1 MMFLKSNKVLF
12 TFAHA
17 DDESI
22 SCAGLM
28 HKLLRQGI
36 EVHAKWFTIN
46 DEREPE
52 LLNAIKMLN
61 DRSGN
66 ELQSIELLR
75 FPDNN
80 LVSYKYEIKDLIE
93 KFIKENGITHSISH
107 CVDTHPDHITLKE
120 ANEMAGRY
128 ISTFEFETPNAYNFN
143 PSFFVELTEEEVQLK
158 IDMMKCHTSQN
169 TKNNNFY
176 IDKIMAMS
184 KFRGMACYTDYAE
197 AYFPKRIKI

>member
-1 MMFLKSNKVLF
+1 MMFLNTDKVLF

-28 HKLLRQGI
+28 HKLLKQGI
-36 EVHAKWFTIN
+36 RVYAKWFTIN
-46 DEREPE
+46 EERSKE
-52 LLNAIKMLN
+52 LLNAIHVLEKS
-61 DRSGN
+61 SGKN
-66 ELQSIELLR
+66 LESVEFLYY
-75 FPDNN
+75 PDTN
-80 LVSYKYEIKDLIE
+80 LVSHKYEIKDLIE
-93 KFIKENGITHSISH
+93 NFIKENSITHSISH
-107 CVDTHPDHITLKE
+107 CADTHPDHVTLKE

-158 IDMMKCHTSQN
+158 IEMMKCHTSQN
-169 TKNNNFY
+169 VKNNNFY